1 METLKFQVKLK
12 GFLWIMYHGSLSQN
26 WPEYNSESE
35 NCVNSPFIWLM
46 TVVETKAPL

>member
-12 GFLWIMYHGSLSQN
+12 GFLWIIYHGSLSQN
-26 WPEYNSESE
+26 WPEYSSESE

-46 TVVETKAPL
+46 TVVETKAAL